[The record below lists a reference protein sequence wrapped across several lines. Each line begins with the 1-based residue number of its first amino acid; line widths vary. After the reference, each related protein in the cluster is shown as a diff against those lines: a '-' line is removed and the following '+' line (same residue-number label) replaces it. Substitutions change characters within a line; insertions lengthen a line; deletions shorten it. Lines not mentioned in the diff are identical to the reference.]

1 MGSASLQGW
10 GQQAGPGDRG
20 GGSLGYFQVSRVSL
34 VFHLLSFA
42 GVPMLLPSV
51 VEAGPGVPPLVP
63 WSCDGEPM
71 GRLSVGVP
79 RRCLSG
85 VFAVGWGMLGLGLLV
100 LELPIPAWAG
110 EAGAGR
116 AGTKLGMLLP
126 VLDRDAGSG
135 AGTLWR
141 YQ

>member
-1 MGSASLQGW
+1 
-10 GQQAGPGDRG
+10 
-20 GGSLGYFQVSRVSL
+20 
-34 VFHLLSFA
+34 
-42 GVPMLLPSV
+42 MLLPSV
-51 VEAGPGVPPLVP
+51 VEAGPVVPPLVP

-85 VFAVGWGMLGLGLLV
+85 VLAVGWGMLGLGLLG

-110 EAGAGR
+110 EAGAGH